1 MRISANKRGTPRL
14 YGSIETEGGAADVRI
29 VISQRSS
36 SARYQPKRPPSLV
49 GKPLPELKDLKVD
62 LSPADAKDKMV
73 LICFW
78 DMQQRP
84 SRNCVM
90 RLARQAQQL
99 RQKGVTVVAVQAS
112 KIDENT
118 LNQWVKKYKIPFAI
132 GMIAGN
138 EEKTKFAWGVRS
150 LPWLI
155 LTDRK
160 HVIRSGGFGINALNE
175 KIEAIV
181 DNEQ

>member
-1 MRISANKRGTPRL
+1 
-14 YGSIETEGGAADVRI
+14 
-29 VISQRSS
+29 
-36 SARYQPKRPPSLV
+36 
-49 GKPLPELKDLKVD
+49 
-62 LSPADAKDKMV
+62 
-73 LICFW
+73 
-78 DMQQRP
+78 
-84 SRNCVM
+84 M